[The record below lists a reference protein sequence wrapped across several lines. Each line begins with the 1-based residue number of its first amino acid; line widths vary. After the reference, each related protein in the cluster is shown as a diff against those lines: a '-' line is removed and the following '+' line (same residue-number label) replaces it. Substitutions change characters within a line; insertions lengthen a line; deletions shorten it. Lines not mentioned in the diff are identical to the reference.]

1 MSRVLLEF
9 NGMRVDLKDP
19 ISSRQ
24 GKRDDEGR
32 LAELI
37 DDALSLVTPK
47 PQVKGKRK

>member
-9 NGMRVDLKDP
+9 NGVRIDLKDP

-32 LAELI
+32 FTEMIGQAMSI
-37 DDALSLVTPK
+37 VAPK
-47 PQVKGKRK
+47 PKGKRK